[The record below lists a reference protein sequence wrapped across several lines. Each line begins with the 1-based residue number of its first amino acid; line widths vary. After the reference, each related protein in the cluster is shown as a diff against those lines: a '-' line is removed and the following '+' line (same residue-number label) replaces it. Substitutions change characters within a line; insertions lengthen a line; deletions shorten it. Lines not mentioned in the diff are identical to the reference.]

1 MNHSLGR
8 KATPFQNIPIQVN
21 LRVVEPIR
29 DSLYVRKAERLYA
42 LCLASLDKGDNLD
55 AKTAVFELADIGTR
69 QAYKYLWK
77 LACNPEKDKNE
88 TVYTVADMAF
98 TELLL
103 SIKNKHGAQK
113 VAKAF
118 VAMRLEELTDAHP
131 LNNLLCITSD
141 LIGFANGAETMR
153 IESSKQNM
161 EGEGLMGKY
170 LAMCKS
176 LRNELKARL
185 SRDAL
190 MPENRD
196 MLFAILELNG
206 YLKEVATQILKTEKE
221 FYSSRAL
228 KAG

>member
-1 MNHSLGR
+1 
-8 KATPFQNIPIQVN
+8 
-21 LRVVEPIR
+21 
-29 DSLYVRKAERLYA
+29 
-42 LCLASLDKGDNLD
+42 
-55 AKTAVFELADIGTR
+55 
-69 QAYKYLWK
+69 
-77 LACNPEKDKNE
+77 
-88 TVYTVADMAF
+88 
-98 TELLL
+98 
-103 SIKNKHGAQK
+103 
-113 VAKAF
+113 
-118 VAMRLEELTDAHP
+118 
-131 LNNLLCITSD
+131 
-141 LIGFANGAETMR
+141 
-153 IESSKQNM
+153 
-161 EGEGLMGKY
+161 MGKY